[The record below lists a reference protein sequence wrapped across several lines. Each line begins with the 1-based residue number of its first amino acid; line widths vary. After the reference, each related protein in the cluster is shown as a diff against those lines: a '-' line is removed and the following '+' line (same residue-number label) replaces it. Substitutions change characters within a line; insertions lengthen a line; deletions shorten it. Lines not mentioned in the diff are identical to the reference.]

1 MLKIIKLKTFDF
13 ASFWVLVPLMPN
25 LYYRQALRSE
35 KMFCNSEQFKI
46 MKNAFFHLKNP
57 FWFKTVW
64 IFALHV
70 FWSCKKMAW
79 LARKFATSQ
88 RGKQT
93 VAIHLLP
100 KISVRE
106 GNQIIKSGQLIE
118 YNMRKIFLEKSC
130 KLWWQNYSQTLF

>member
-1 MLKIIKLKTFDF
+1 
-13 ASFWVLVPLMPN
+13 
-25 LYYRQALRSE
+25 
-35 KMFCNSEQFKI
+35 
-46 MKNAFFHLKNP
+46 
-57 FWFKTVW
+57 
-64 IFALHV
+64 
-70 FWSCKKMAW
+70 MAW

-106 GNQIIKSGQLIE
+106 GNQIIKFGQLIE

-130 KLWWQNYSQTLF
+130 KLW